1 MIKLRTKEN
10 KIFKVK
16 EDVGFVEI
24 CDNDGN
30 LGALIHIQDSQ
41 RLSLCIPG
49 DPTFE
54 NYLIRYKVTPSKFY
68 KHNITDN
75 LK

>member
-16 EDVGFVEI
+16 DDVGFIEI

-30 LGALIHIQDSQ
+30 LGALIHESIQK
-41 RLSLCIPG
+41 RICI
-49 DPTFE
+49 
-54 NYLIRYKVTPSKFY
+54 R
-68 KHNITDN
+68 
-75 LK
+75 

>member
-16 EDVGFVEI
+16 DYVGFIEI

-30 LGALIHIQDSQ
+30 LGALIHIQS
-41 RLSLCIPG
+41 
-49 DPTFE
+49 
-54 NYLIRYKVTPSKFY
+54 N
-68 KHNITDN
+68 
-75 LK
+75 